1 MLALQTAY
9 QGGPASVVRVIDHPE
24 MTQATEALV
33 RHLGLSG
40 FCGFD
45 FVISPSGQAY
55 LLELNPRATPVS
67 HLALANGTHL
77 PAELYRELTGS
88 DPACVAPT
96 VPHDLIALF
105 PTEWQRDRS
114 GASLHNAHHDA
125 PWDEPA
131 LLAYAGLAG
140 SEASTAAGLVRRK
153 LHSLPN
159 AWMPL

>member
-1 MLALQTAY
+1 VLALQTAY
-9 QGGPASVVRVIDHPE
+9 EGGPASVVRVIDHPE
-24 MTQATEALV
+24 MTEATEALV

-40 FCGFD
+40 LCGFD

-77 PAELYRELTGS
+77 PAVLYRELTGN
-88 DPACVAPT
+88 DPACAAPP

-114 GASLHNAHHDA
+114 GASLQNVHHDA

-131 LLAYAGLAG
+131 LLAYAGIAG
-140 SEASTAAGLVRRK
+140 NQASTTIDLIRRR
-153 LHSLPN
+153 LHSLRN
-159 AWMPL
+159 A